1 MDYGNIDYKFKN
13 TLGYPIYIECTTD
26 YKKLTFNIYSNSKLT
41 KNTYKLVNSVKTVNR
56 SGKSVCEA
64 KAYKVTY
71 EDGKEVSRDE
81 INSDCYVK

>member
-1 MDYGNIDYKFKN
+1 
-13 TLGYPIYIECTTD
+13 IYIECTTD
-26 YKKLTFNIYSNSKLT
+26 DKKLTFNIYSNSKLT
-41 KNTYKLVNSVKTVNR
+41 KKTYKLVNSVKTVNR
-56 SGKSVCEA
+56 SGKAVCEA